1 MNRTT
6 VVNLYKRAYDEYIGR
21 QNNKLKLPKSQWAN
35 PYRIKR
41 GATDA
46 ERDLCLLRYAA
57 YIQREKMWRNIAT
70 LEGQR
75 LGCYCHPKSCHGDV
89 LMQMANAY
97 TEAGGDIKAA
107 YRELQTI
114 IKQLVMR
121 LTSKRAPHCEIA
133 VSGSR
138 HMMCDNKITKIIEAD
153 DLTESITNQW
163 DAHRAM
169 VKDALLS
176 LPVQWDVMHH
186 GACYVGGADA
196 LCDQFARDRGAR
208 IDEHPGNPENR
219 ASFGVRNRKMVQ
231 SASAIVVFWDGK
243 KKKSGTLNF
252 LSNAW
257 RDDDWVIW
265 TRFVEDS
272 VIRQVFTGVRL
283 SALTACEGGDQ

>member
-1 MNRTT
+1 MNRAT
-6 VVNLYKRAYDEYIGR
+6 VVNLYKHAYDEYIGR
-21 QNNKLKLPKSQWAN
+21 QNNKLNLPKSQWAN

-41 GATDA
+41 AATDA
-46 ERDLCLLRYAA
+46 ERGLCLLRYVA

-114 IKQLVMR
+114 IKQLVMH

-138 HMMCDNKITKIIEAD
+138 RMMCDNKITKIIEAD

-163 DAHRAM
+163 DAHKAM

-176 LPVQWDVMHH
+176 LPVEWDVLHH
-186 GACYVGGADA
+186 GACYAGGADA

-231 SASAIVVFWDGK
+231 SAGAIVVFWDGK

-272 VIRQVFTGVRL
+272 VIKQVFTGVRL
-283 SALTACEGGDQ
+283 SVLAACEGGDQ